1 MKDDERCS
9 FNGGVGRWRNSGRVD
24 ILSIGSERLL
34 VGGGLG
40 GRVVPTDRRS
50 AESALE
56 LQFVYLS
63 KVTALHLDI
72 TLI

>member
-1 MKDDERCS
+1 MEKQRPRGYPEHRQRAAL
-9 FNGGVGRWRNSGRVD
+9 GR
-24 ILSIGSERLL
+24 
-34 VGGGLG
+34 GGLG